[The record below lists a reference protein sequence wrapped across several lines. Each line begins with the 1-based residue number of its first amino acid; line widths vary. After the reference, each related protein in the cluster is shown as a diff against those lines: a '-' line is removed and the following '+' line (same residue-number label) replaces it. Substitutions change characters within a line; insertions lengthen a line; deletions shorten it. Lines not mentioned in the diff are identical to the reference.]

1 MRVNEIFYSLQGEGH
16 HTGRAAIFVR
26 LSGCNLA
33 CPFCDTDF
41 SSFREMDEAEILQAI
56 HQLLPAAAATSQRP
70 LPMIVLT
77 GGEPT
82 LQNTEPLIDLLHQ
95 EGFFVAMETNGTNP
109 LPPNLD
115 WSTVSPKGPVA
126 FNEEGAKKRVVQLSQ
141 LSRPAM
147 RCNELK
153 LVFTENC
160 QPERFLDIE
169 ADFYYLQPCDV
180 GDEQRNQAL
189 IRQCV
194 EYIKVHPLW
203 RLSLQTHKLVGFK

>member
-56 HQLLPAAAATSQRP
+56 HQLLPAVAATSQRP

-82 LQNTEPLIDLLHQ
+82 LQNTEPLIDLLHH
-95 EGFFVAMETNGTNP
+95 EGFLEAMETNGTNP

-126 FNEEGAKKRVVQLSQ
+126 FNEGGAKKRVVHLSQ
-141 LSRPAM
+141 WSRPAM

-160 QPERFLDIE
+160 QPERFLDIA

-194 EYIKVHPLW
+194 EYIKAHPLW
-203 RLSLQTHKLVGFK
+203 RLSLQTHKLAGFK

>member
-1 MRVNEIFYSLQGEGH
+1 MRVK
-16 HTGRAAIFVR
+16 AAIFVR

-126 FNEEGAKKRVVQLSQ
+126 FNEEGAKKRVVHLSQ
-141 LSRPAM
+141 LSRPTM

-194 EYIKVHPLW
+194 EYIKAP
-203 RLSLQTHKLVGFK
+203 HKLAGFK